1 MTSFWEDC
9 IEDLPINLED
19 IKKFAHN
26 PQIHI
31 KNIRKICRWAYYE
44 NGSVMTSIN
53 YLKTMFTLDKVV
65 YSKSKTKR
73 KKKFENARQLMQQ
86 TLDTL

>member
-1 MTSFWEDC
+1 MKLKLDFLTKLENIYWQHRLYTS
-9 IEDLPINLED
+9 IEDLPINIED

-44 NGSVMTSIN
+44 NGSVMTSIY

-65 YSKSKTKR
+65 YSK
-73 KKKFENARQLMQQ
+73 
-86 TLDTL
+86 

>member
-1 MTSFWEDC
+1 MSQMLYEMTSFWEDC

-31 KNIRKICRWAYYE
+31 KNISQ
-44 NGSVMTSIN
+44 NLSVGV
-53 YLKTMFTLDKVV
+53 L
-65 YSKSKTKR
+65 
-73 KKKFENARQLMQQ
+73 
-86 TLDTL
+86 